1 MSDVMNEYE
10 ISPDEAVREG
20 FREVLSTLPTAP
32 IATIFMMT
40 ANVAVYA
47 LMVAQGVDPMNPGG
61 ETLLSWGANFGPLTM
76 SGQWWRL
83 FSCMFLHFGALHLGM
98 NMLVLWG
105 LGRPVERF
113 VGSVGLAI
121 AYLASGVAGS
131 LASLAWHPQGISA
144 GASGAVFGTAGT
156 LLGFALLRRDT
167 IPPEVRTALLKSMAN
182 FLILNTVVGLSMAQ
196 IDMAAHL
203 GGFIGGMLCG
213 LILSQPLLGGMLL
226 RRKYK
231 NLATLLAAI
240 VVLPI
245 VAVALPAAPPD
256 LKAELLRISEVEK
269 GIYDSFNS
277 ANAQAAEDAISG
289 EDFADRIELVIL
301 PAWLKY
307 RQDLE
312 RLSLVEYASKPYF
325 EKMLKY
331 AELRQDS
338 WQSIALAL
346 REVDSEKKADL
357 LKRAGEADR
366 RIQELFPV
374 Q

>member
-113 VGSVGLAI
+113 VGSVGMAI

-203 GGFIGGMLCG
+203 GGFIGGMLFG
-213 LILSQPLLGGMLL
+213 LILSQPLLSGMLL

-245 VAVALPAAPPD
+245 VAVALPAPPPD

-289 EDFADRIELVIL
+289 EEFADRIELVIL

-312 RLSLVEYASKPYF
+312 RLSLVEYASKPFF

-338 WQSIALAL
+338 WQSIASAL
-346 REVDSEKKADL
+346 REVDPGEKAEL

-366 RIQELFPV
+366 RIQELFPAE
-374 Q
+374 

>member
-10 ISPDEAVREG
+10 ISPDEALREG

-256 LKAELLRISEVEK
+256 LKAELLRISEVKK